1 MQCLLW
7 IIWVCL
13 LAPKPSS
20 SDPAGIQF
28 RFKGREMWLAYAMR
42 RGEGN
47 YLPRGN
53 FSNRKLD
60 TLSNWFDPEKKY
72 VEIIRQDNPEL
83 PTIGLALGFEFDEDN
98 GEFPYTPAYGILQLK
113 NFGWGGVE
121 FGPRDTLNYTG
132 VSNEVSDDL
141 TLEVLDF
148 RNDTIT
154 GKFSGL
160 LLSGAGPMAPIENG
174 RFRVRVYRK

>member
-1 MQCLLW
+1 MHGLIW
-7 IIWVCL
+7 IIWACL
-13 LAPKPSS
+13 FSEKPLLSE
-20 SDPAGIQF
+20 PAGIQF
-28 RFKGREMWLAYAMR
+28 RFKGREMLLACGMR
-42 RGEGN
+42 QGPGN

-60 TLSNWFDPEKKY
+60 TLSNWFDPEKGY

-83 PTIGLALGFEFDEDN
+83 PTIGLAIGFEFDENN

-141 TLEVLDF
+141 SIEILDF
-148 RNDTIT
+148 SNDTIT

-174 RFRVRVYRK
+174 RFRARVYRK